1 MKLSAGIVAALAL
14 AGVTGADAQ
23 PVYPP
28 PYYPYPNVVVVPAP
42 AAPAPVVV
50 APAPYYGGGYIL
62 GPYPGSVVVNPY
74 TGRWCTFEPS
84 GWHWCWTP

>member
-1 MKLSAGIVAALAL
+1 MKMLSGIVVALAL

-23 PVYPP
+23 IVYPGARYPAP
-28 PYYPYPNVVVVPAP
+28 PVVV
-42 AAPAPVVV
+42 AAPPIVV
-50 APAPYYGGGYIL
+50 APAPYGGAYIP